1 MALQTNWLGM
11 QVNLNHTPLQQI
23 SAARG
28 RTFGIIACGRPAS
41 GVNAAIA
48 SAVREIYQSGNNAVG
63 FVDGMKGI
71 FNGNAIA
78 LPPHLVSGISAKGGI
93 AIGTSRLNLK
103 DKTGLMKEKLE
114 GYGISGLIAICGTE
128 TGAAMAK
135 LAEAGFPVITVP
147 KSMHNNIPGTEMSIG
162 FRTAANAAT
171 TQLRAIKESARSNNG
186 TNLYIAEFGGLYSS
200 ALTLSAGN
208 SAEATAIFIPEEYTL
223 EGIRQ
228 IVSHSFP
235 NRDHILDRIAQTLGV
250 RGEILN
256 TANFLRMVEDN
267 QIAEDDLI
275 MDLPSVA
282 ATIAKIMFAR
292 KGVHISYGI
301 FPVSQGIARKF
312 MFDPYTFRKDDRK
325 PDSFQTLGLDRSCFV
340 KSDEHGKPRFA
351 DIDTGTSLLNLTRD
365 AMAGLNM
372 PARVSLFTLDAG
384 FDTLDPVFAD
394 TELGKALGYRAAER
408 LLTGNSGEMV
418 SVGTEGN
425 IGTIHHSAMPIDYRG
440 AFRPKPVDLTD
451 AVYEESVSSQRWKSS
466 PAIDVSPVSA
476 E

>member
-11 QVNLNHTPLQQI
+11 QINLNRTPLNQA

-28 RTFGIIACGRPAS
+28 RTFGIVACGRPAS

-63 FVDGMKGI
+63 FADGMKGI
-71 FNGNAIA
+71 MNGNAIV
-78 LPPHLVSGISAKGGI
+78 LSPHLVSGISAKGGV
-93 AIGTSRLNLK
+93 AIGTSKLNLK
-103 DKTGLMKEKLE
+103 DKAGLMKEKLE
-114 GYGISGLIAICGTE
+114 QYGISGLIAICGTE
-128 TGAAMAK
+128 TGTAMGK
-135 LAEAGFPVITVP
+135 LAETGFPVITVP

-208 SAEATAIFIPEEYTL
+208 SAEATAVFIPEECTL
-223 EGIRQ
+223 DGIRQ

-235 NRDHILDRIAQTLGV
+235 NRDYILDRIAKTLTV

-256 TANFLRMVEDN
+256 TANFLRMIEDD
-267 QIAEDDLI
+267 QIAEDDIVL
-275 MDLPSVA
+275 DLPSVA
-282 ATIAKIMFAR
+282 NAIAGIMYAR

-325 PDSFQTLGLDRSCFV
+325 PDSFQVLGLEQSCFV
-340 KSDEHGKPRFA
+340 KADEHGKPRYA
-351 DIDTGTSLLNLTRD
+351 DVDAGSSLLTLTRN
-365 AMAGLNM
+365 AMNGLNM
-372 PARVSLFTLDAG
+372 PARVSLFTLEAG

-408 LLTGNSGEMV
+408 LLNGNSGEMV
-418 SVGTEGN
+418 SVGTKGN
-425 IGTIHHSAMPIDYRG
+425 IGTVPLSAMPIDYRG
-440 AFRPKPVDLTD
+440 VFRPRPVDLTE

-466 PAIDVSPVSA
+466 PAMDVSPV
-476 E
+476 EVE